1 MKTARISGLVACFL
15 LLGGLAYAQDKT
27 LEQSVVTVRQTM
39 DYTYNNW
46 LGGPWFVEPGW
57 ILDHSPFY
65 RLLTEDWGWTHNV
78 TSLVPANATGI
89 QSATLTIIAWNVDD
103 NRPEC
108 ADHVIIAGGTY
119 EYVNDIGTYRGGG
132 TELGVL
138 STYYA
143 SPTVVNWPDPDNQER
158 LGYEDYWSITSFD
171 LPQNVLDEL
180 WANGQIKIWIN
191 IDRYRPYGATGYR
204 VTLKSAMLTVKYAAS
219 GPAPGAKMPVYR
231 FWSPVL
237 ASHFYTMDEVEKQ
250 YVIDTYPGI
259 WSYEGIAYLAMSDQT
274 NPRAV
279 PVYRFW
285 SDSLGS
291 HFFTADEVQKNSLLN
306 EYPDVWTFEGTAFYA
321 FPLDGAAPPAGTLP
335 VYRFLSE
342 SLGTRFFY
350 TISEAEK
357 DYVIATWPDV
367 WGLPDIAWYAYPPEQ
382 Q

>member
-1 MKTARISGLVACFL
+1 
-15 LLGGLAYAQDKT
+15 
-27 LEQSVVTVRQTM
+27 
-39 DYTYNNW
+39 
-46 LGGPWFVEPGW
+46 
-57 ILDHSPFY
+57 
-65 RLLTEDWGWTHNV
+65 
-78 TSLVPANATGI
+78 LVPANATGI

>member
-180 WANGQIKIWIN
+180 WAKGQIKIWIN

-219 GPAPGAKMPVYR
+219 GPAPTAKMPVYR

-274 NPRAV
+274 NPHAV

-285 SDSLGS
+285 SGVLGS
-291 HFFTADEVQKNSLLN
+291 HFFTADELEKNKLLN
-306 EYPDVWTFEGTAFYA
+306 EYADVWTFEGIAFYA
-321 FPLDGAAPPAGTLP
+321 FPLEEVPPADVLP
-335 VYRFLSE
+335 VYRFWSE
-342 SLGTRFFY
+342 TLGHHFY

-357 DYVIATWPDV
+357 DTVVDTWPDV
-367 WGLPDIAWYAYPPEQ
+367 WALEGVAWYAYPPEQ

>member
-1 MKTARISGLVACFL
+1 MKTARISGLAACFL
-15 LLGGLAYAQDKT
+15 LLGGWAYAQEPKS
-27 LEQSVVTVRQTM
+27 EQSIVTVRQTV

-65 RLLTEDWGWTHNV
+65 RLPTEDWGWTHNLS
-78 TSLVPANATGI
+78 SLAPANATGI

-108 ADHVIIAGGTY
+108 ADHWIIAGGTY
-119 EYVNDIGTYRGGG
+119 EYDNDIGTYRSGG

-138 STYYA
+138 STYFA
-143 SPTVVNWPDPDNQER
+143 SPTVVNWPDPDHQER
-158 LGYEDYWSITSFD
+158 LDYDLYWSITNFD

-180 WANGQIKIWIN
+180 WAKGQVKIWMN
-191 IDRYRPYGATGYR
+191 IDRYHPYGAYAYR
-204 VTLKSAMLTVKYAAS
+204 VTLKSAMLTVKYEAS

-357 DYVIATWPDV
+357 DTVVDTWPDV
-367 WGLPDIAWYAYPPEQ
+367 WALEGVAWYAYPPEQ